1 MEVSITNR
9 SIETQKVELN
19 EDSGVVHQVTFG
31 IPTPYRKL
39 LGMYGMKKNMEQ
51 PEKRHS
57 VSGVAREILID
68 FLRKYAEPIR

>member
-39 LGMYGMKKNMEQ
+39 LGMYVMKKSMEQ